1 MIILSIMV
9 AFSAT
14 SMAATKLIYDRIYT
28 RVAPEVTPVPEE
40 LQPMVRERQPLSYPS
55 GAHQLAGYLYCA
67 QGGQDAL
74 VILVPGYHA
83 GADSYL
89 WQIKG
94 LLDRGWSVLAFDPTG
109 WGASQ
114 GDSLVGFS
122 QVLVDLEQTLKYV
135 EKSGY
140 FGYTNIILLG
150 HSQGGYA
157 ACCALEYDKRICA
170 AVSVSGVNS
179 PMEGVVGA
187 AAAYTG
193 PLAYGNYGFLWA
205 YQALLFAP
213 ERVNLRA
220 DRQIARASVPVLVI
234 HGEQDT
240 QVPAERYSILSHR
253 EQIPQGRAEYLVC
266 DQGHT
271 DLLFDETGRENR
283 ELMDSIHRFLL
294 NSLD

>member
-1 MIILSIMV
+1 MIILCVMMGV
-9 AFSAT
+9 SAAN
-14 SMAATKLIYDRIYT
+14 MAATKLVYDRIYT

-40 LQPMVRERQPLSYPS
+40 LQPMVRGRELLSYPS
-55 GAHQLAGYLYCA
+55 GENQLTGYLYRA

-74 VILVPGYHA
+74 VILAPGYHA

-89 WQIKG
+89 WQTKG

-122 QVLVDLEQTLKYV
+122 QVLVDLEQTLNYV
-135 EKSGY
+135 EKCEY
-140 FGYTNIILLG
+140 FGYTNLVLLG

-157 ACCALEYDKRICA
+157 VCCALEYDERICA

-179 PMEGVVGA
+179 PMEGVMGA
-187 AAAYTG
+187 TAAYTG

-205 YQALLFAP
+205 YQALLFGP
-213 ERVNLRA
+213 QRVNLRA
-220 DRQIARASVPVLVI
+220 DRQIARGSVPVLVV

-240 QVPAERYSILSHR
+240 QVPSHRYSIFSHR
-253 EQIPQGRAEYLVC
+253 EQIPQGQAEYLVC

-294 NSLD
+294 NGLD

>member
-14 SMAATKLIYDRIYT
+14 SMAATKLVYDRIYT
-28 RVAPEVTPVPEE
+28 RVAPEVTAVPEE
-40 LQPMVRERQPLSYPS
+40 LQPMVRGRQPLSYPS
-55 GAHQLAGYLYCA
+55 GENQLTGYLYRT
-67 QGGQDAL
+67 QEGQDAL

-140 FGYTNIILLG
+140 FGYTNIMLLG

-179 PMEGVVGA
+179 PMEGVMGA
-187 AAAYTG
+187 TAAYTG

-205 YQALLFAP
+205 YQALLFGP
-213 ERVNLRA
+213 KRVNLRA

-266 DQGHT
+266 GQGHT